1 MAYVFAE
8 GGYGA
13 AATVIHTDPSHPD
26 VISISDAELL
36 RDGTLHRVGTD
47 LHLKGHAGQHVVI
60 SGYGIGHGKSVARC
74 HVTKAPR
81 YEKGIKK

>member
-26 VISISDAELL
+26 VISVSDAELL
-36 RDGTLHRVGTD
+36 RGGTFHRVGAD
-47 LHLKGHAGQHVVI
+47 FI
-60 SGYGIGHGKSVARC
+60 
-74 HVTKAPR
+74 
-81 YEKGIKK
+81 